1 MIINRIKL
9 DEIFKAKKSQLKK
22 FGTQEKI
29 ELLNEL
35 SKDIENLYPASLTLQ
50 NLKDEYNLVSSQK
63 TPGKVVLS
71 SLDGVAVIE
80 LVIDQTK
87 IVDYAVKAS
96 VKTYPRLSELLQD
109 ICTVI
114 NEEID
119 FVSIEYA
126 KAKDLDLSTIKGCVY
141 EEGIKGIASTRRAVI
156 PNQPKTISTGFF
168 KCIKEG
174 LVEGLVATSDC
185 PKDVVEFTP
194 TSNVASSDDY
204 VVFENSQMFIVS
216 EQIIKAITRRKK

>member
-96 VKTYPRLSELLQD
+96 VKTYPRLYELLQD

-114 NEEID
+114 HEEISVTVISKKGLNIYD
-119 FVSIEYA
+119 VETMTFCTCFHLISLIFRNLKYHFDICSVSAYA
-126 KAKDLDLSTIKGCVY
+126 WPVS
-141 EEGIKGIASTRRAVI
+141 GIR
-156 PNQPKTISTGFF
+156 F
-168 KCIKEG
+168 
-174 LVEGLVATSDC
+174 
-185 PKDVVEFTP
+185 
-194 TSNVASSDDY
+194 
-204 VVFENSQMFIVS
+204 
-216 EQIIKAITRRKK
+216 